1 MKKII
6 SLLLA
11 ALLCMGALT
20 ACESAKAPKADDGRI
35 KIVTTIFPEYD
46 WVMNVLGD
54 KKEDADVTIL
64 LDNGVDLHNYQP
76 TVEDIVKITEADLFI
91 YVGGE
96 SDEWVEDVLKGS
108 VNDKMI
114 VINLMDV
121 LGDAAKEE
129 EVIEGMECEE
139 EEEEGEE
146 GEEIEY
152 DEHVWLSLKNA
163 SLFVNEIEIAL
174 ETIDEANAATYRA
187 NASEYIEKINNLDAD
202 YEKAV
207 SEAETKMLLFGDRFP
222 FRYMVDDYNLSYYA
236 AFVGCSTETEASFKT
251 VTFLAEKM
259 DENSLKAVMT
269 IEGNDHKIADT
280 IIQNTESKNQK
291 VLTLN
296 SMQSVT
302 AGDIKE
308 GATYLSIMEKNLEVL
323 KEALQ

>member
-54 KKEDADVTIL
+54 KKADADVTIL